1 MYNEEQKESFIEEYL
16 KSKVIAE
23 TSLYAILRKTEPF
36 EIELDKDVSEFT
48 KDEIIDMFRKFK
60 AKSVNSLLNYC
71 VILKHYSRFIK
82 KKIGSNAYELIEKAD
97 ITSLVD
103 KNAKILLT
111 REDLD
116 DIEEQLLNWSD
127 KAIVE
132 LLWEGIAGP
141 SMNDIF
147 SVSQECIQ
155 GEILFVNGKEYSM
168 TNKLKEFLPKAFK
181 EEEIMSY
188 GESAKIIEVD
198 GKGKIY
204 KERGNARGI
213 DTPDSRFRYFYRR
226 IQMFRDYLDIPGLT
240 MKNIQSSGLWYYLQL
255 GMKEKNLGLREFLK
269 TKQGES
275 LAKKYGFGD
284 YWVDGIF
291 SKYEQCLK

>member
-1 MYNEEQKESFIEEYL
+1 MYNQEQKESFIKEYL
-16 KSKVIAE
+16 RSKVIAE

-36 EIELDKDVSEFT
+36 EIEFGKDASDFT
-48 KDEIIDMFRKFK
+48 KDEIIDMFARFK
-60 AKSVNSLLNYC
+60 AKSINSLLNYC
-71 VILKHYSRFIK
+71 VILKHYSRFVK
-82 KKIGSNAYELIEKAD
+82 NGIGSNAYELIEKAD
-97 ITSLVD
+97 MVGLVD
-103 KNAKILLT
+103 KDAKILLT

-116 DIEEQLLNWSD
+116 EIEEQLLNWSD

-132 LLWEGIAGP
+132 LLWEGIAGL

-147 SVSQECIQ
+147 SVSQECIR
-155 GEILFVNGKEYSM
+155 GDILYVNGKEYPI
-168 TNKLKEFLPKAFK
+168 TDRLKELLPKAFK

-188 GESAKIIEVD
+188 GESAKIIEVN
-198 GKGKIY
+198 GKGRIY
-204 KERGNARGI
+204 KERGNTRGV

-240 MKNIQSSGLWYYLQL
+240 MKNIQSSGLWHYLQL

-284 YWVDGIF
+284 YWVDNICM
-291 SKYEQCLK
+291 KYEQYI

>member
-1 MYNEEQKESFIEEYL
+1 MYNQEQKESFIKEYL
-16 KSKVIAE
+16 RSKVIAE

-36 EIELDKDVSEFT
+36 EIEFGKDASDFT
-48 KDEIIDMFRKFK
+48 KDEIIDMFARFK
-60 AKSVNSLLNYC
+60 AKSINSLLNYC
-71 VILKHYSRFIK
+71 VILKHYSRFVK
-82 KKIGSNAYELIEKAD
+82 NGIGSNAYELIEKAD
-97 ITSLVD
+97 MVGLVD
-103 KNAKILLT
+103 KDAKILLT

-116 DIEEQLLNWSD
+116 DIESQLLNWVD

-147 SVSQECIQ
+147 SVSQECVQ
-155 GEILFVNGKEYSM
+155 GDILFVNGKEYKM
-168 TNKLKEFLPKAFK
+168 TNNLKELLPKAFA

-188 GESAKIIEVD
+188 GESAKIIEVN
-198 GKGKIY
+198 GKGRIY
-204 KERGNARGI
+204 KERANARGV

-240 MKNIQSSGLWYYLQL
+240 MKNIQSSGLWHYLQL

-275 LAKKYGFGD
+275 IAKKYGFGD
-284 YWVDGIF
+284 YWVDNICM
-291 SKYEQCLK
+291 KYEQYI

>member
-1 MYNEEQKESFIEEYL
+1 MYNQEQKESFIGEYL
-16 KSKVIAE
+16 RSKVIAE

-36 EIELDKDVSEFT
+36 EIEFGKDASDFT
-48 KDEIIDMFRKFK
+48 KDEIIDMFARFK
-60 AKSVNSLLNYC
+60 AKSINSLLNYC
-71 VILKHYSRFIK
+71 VILKHYSRFVK
-82 KKIGSNAYELIEKAD
+82 NEVGSNAYELIEKAD
-97 ITSLVD
+97 VVGLID
-103 KNAKILLT
+103 KDAKILLT

-116 DIEEQLLNWSD
+116 DVEEQLLNWVD

-155 GEILFVNGKEYSM
+155 GDILFVNGKEYTM
-168 TNKLKEFLPKAFK
+168 TANLKELLPKAFV

-188 GESAKIIEVD
+188 GESAKIIEVN
-198 GKGKIY
+198 GKGRIY
-204 KERGNARGI
+204 KERSNTRGV

-240 MKNIQSSGLWYYLQL
+240 MKNIQSSGLWHYLQI
-255 GMKEKNLGLREFLK
+255 GMKEKNLGLRDFLK
-269 TKQGES
+269 TQQGEK

-284 YWVDGIF
+284 YWVDNIC
-291 SKYEQCLK
+291 SKYEQYI

>member
-1 MYNEEQKESFIEEYL
+1 MYNQEQKESFIEEYL

-36 EIELDKDVSEFT
+36 EMELSKDASDFT
-48 KDEIIDMFRKFK
+48 KDEIIDMFGRFK
-60 AKSVNSLLNYC
+60 AKSINSLLNYC
-71 VILKHYSRFIK
+71 VILKHYSRFVK
-82 KKIGSNAYELIEKAD
+82 NDIGSNAYELIEKAD
-97 ITSLVD
+97 MVGLVD
-103 KNAKILLT
+103 KDAKILLT

-147 SVSQECIQ
+147 SVSQECIR
-155 GEILFVNGKEYSM
+155 GDVLLVNGKEYPI
-168 TNKLKEFLPKAFK
+168 TDRLKGLLPEAFK

-188 GESAKIIEVD
+188 GESAKIIEVN
-198 GKGKIY
+198 GKGRIY
-204 KERGNARGI
+204 KERGNTRGV

-226 IQMFRDYLDIPGLT
+226 IQMFRDYLDMPGLT
-240 MKNIQSSGLWYYLQL
+240 MKNIQSSGLWHYLQL
-255 GMKEKNLGLREFLK
+255 GMKEKKLGLREFLK
-269 TKQGES
+269 TKQGEQ

-284 YWVDGIF
+284 YWVDNICM
-291 SKYEQCLK
+291 KYEQYI

>member
-1 MYNEEQKESFIEEYL
+1 MYNQEQKESFIKEYL
-16 KSKVIAE
+16 RSKVIAE

-36 EIELDKDVSEFT
+36 EIELGKDASDFT
-48 KDEIIDMFRKFK
+48 KDEIIDMFGKFK
-60 AKSVNSLLNYC
+60 AKSINSLLNYC

-82 KKIGSNAYELIEKAD
+82 NNIGSNAYELIEKAD
-97 ITSLVD
+97 MVSLVD
-103 KNAKILLT
+103 KDAKILLT

-132 LLWEGIAGP
+132 LLWEGIAGL

-147 SVSQECIQ
+147 SVSQECIR
-155 GEILFVNGKEYSM
+155 GDILYVNGKEYPI
-168 TNKLKEFLPKAFK
+168 TDRLKELLPKAFA

-188 GESAKIIEVD
+188 GESAKIIEVN
-198 GKGKIY
+198 GKGRIY
-204 KERGNARGI
+204 KERANARGV

-240 MKNIQSSGLWYYLQL
+240 MKNIQSSGLWHYLQL
-255 GMKEKNLGLREFLK
+255 GMKEKNLGLRDFLK
-269 TKQGES
+269 TQQGEK
-275 LAKKYGFGD
+275 LANKYGFGD
-284 YWVDGIF
+284 YWVDNICM
-291 SKYEQCLK
+291 KYEQYI